1 MNTKRGEKAIAQ
13 WGRKEDTE
21 ISPNKLD
28 RGVWEI
34 NQKDPKS
41 TDTDKLKY
49 LEISPQPHLLRF
61 NLMLLCNN

>member
-1 MNTKRGEKAIAQ
+1 MTTKRGEKAIAQ

-34 NQKDPKS
+34 N
-41 TDTDKLKY
+41 
-49 LEISPQPHLLRF
+49 
-61 NLMLLCNN
+61 